1 MSFFSKKMRSTAD
14 RLRRDQRGLTVPEMI
29 MLAAFVLIPV
39 IIAVG
44 GFSKQIL
51 GSLSTGVNNTGTTG
65 NDIKWPGSS
74 GN

>member
-1 MSFFSKKMRSTAD
+1 
-14 RLRRDQRGLTVPEMI
+14 

-51 GSLSTGVNNTGTTG
+51 GSLSGGVTNTGTAG
-65 NDIKWPGSS
+65 NEIKWPGSS